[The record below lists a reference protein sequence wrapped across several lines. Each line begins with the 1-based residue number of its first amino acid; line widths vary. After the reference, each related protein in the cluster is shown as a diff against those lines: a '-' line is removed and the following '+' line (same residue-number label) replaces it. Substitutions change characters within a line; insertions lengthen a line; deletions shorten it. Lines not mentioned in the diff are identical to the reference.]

1 MLRLKTRLNLRSI
14 LVLKCEKHRTYNPE
28 NGPGAIRGACER
40 CATLYMVYNT
50 QRKLINALCD
60 FEQVSKP
67 FETVKMRAPKKPT
80 GTSPELEKAFQT
92 LLPKVKPDL
101 EATRARNMEG
111 YRTLRGEK
119 KVVEGSD
126 KTGYQDGDYG
136 ALADFI
142 LHGNRK

>member
-1 MLRLKTRLNLRSI
+1 
-14 LVLKCEKHRTYNPE
+14 
-28 NGPGAIRGACER
+28 
-40 CATLYMVYNT
+40 MVYNT

-80 GTSPELEKAFQT
+80 GTSPELEKVFQT

-119 KVVEGSD
+119 KVVEGFLPTRAS
-126 KTGYQDGDYG
+126 GLELQVHVSGEFSRHRG
-136 ALADFI
+136 I
-142 LHGNRK
+142 LGVDRRK